1 MANIYSWEISQFNAK
16 IQEGDNQN
24 VIYEI
29 MFVFKASDGEENP
42 TTASQVGVQHIEY
55 NPEKPFIPYED
66 LTKDIVVGWLEST
79 VNIEQLKQDVDELLY
94 QKKNPVDEILYPNW
108 NDPV

>member
-1 MANIYSWEISQFNAK
+1 MANTYTWEISQFNAK
-16 IQEGDNQN
+16 IQDGDNQN

-29 MFVFKASDGEENP
+29 IFVYIVSDGEENP
-42 TTASQVGVQHIEY
+42 TTARQVGVQHVEY
-55 NPEKPFIPYED
+55 NPENPFIPYED
-66 LTKDIVVGWLEST
+66 LTKNIVIGWLEAT
-79 VNIEQLKQDVDELLY
+79 VDIEQLKQDVDELLY